1 MTARVPVRSD
11 LADVEPYGAPQL
23 DVPVRLNTNETPY
36 PPPPVFTRQ
45 LGERIAALE
54 LNRYP
59 DRRVWQLRTALGQ
72 RAGLPPEQVWAAN
85 GSNEVLLQLF
95 QAYGGP
101 GRRIML
107 ARPGYSAHPLIAR
120 VSGTETVEFD
130 LDGDLCLTADVAC
143 AAVEALDPD
152 IVCVANPNNP
162 TGLAVDLG
170 VIRAIHDA
178 SRALVVVDEAY
189 VEFGGASAVVL
200 LEDLPRLAVCRTFSK
215 AFRLAGI
222 RLGYLYAHGWV
233 IDDLRKVR
241 LPYHLDSL
249 TQQAGLV
256 ACELAE
262 DVTAHIDGIALERER
277 VHEAL
282 EAQGLQVYPSAANF
296 LLFRSPVPDLF
307 DRLLDHGVLVR
318 DFSTRPRLEGCL
330 RVSIG
335 TPEENDRFIDALKE
349 CLL

>member
-1 MTARVPVRSD
+1 
-11 LADVEPYGAPQL
+11 
-23 DVPVRLNTNETPY
+23 
-36 PPPPVFTRQ
+36 
-45 LGERIAALE
+45 
-54 LNRYP
+54 
-59 DRRVWQLRTALGQ
+59 
-72 RAGLPPEQVWAAN
+72 
-85 GSNEVLLQLF
+85 
-95 QAYGGP
+95 
-101 GRRIML
+101 ML

-143 AAVEALDPD
+143 AAVETLDPD